1 VASIPTSFHYATK
14 DGSAHAGTNYKAT
27 SGTVTFPAF
36 LSTVRKKK
44 KAMKRE

>member
-1 VASIPTSFHYATK
+1 VASVPASFYYATK

-36 LSTVRKKK
+36 LSTVRKEE
-44 KAMKRE
+44 RESNG